1 MSLRPQRSLV
11 GPAPPPV
18 PPAYPQATPQLIYSQ
33 TTGPQRGSTVAR
45 FHSGVATT
53 VQRVAAG
60 GFEVIPRR
68 WAVERTFS
76 WLGLSWRLSRGYERK
91 VQISE
96 TFTQVAMIPMI
107 R

>member
-1 MSLRPQRSLV
+1 MLSNHRSATRFYGSSLP
-11 GPAPPPV
+11 
-18 PPAYPQATPQLIYSQ
+18 
-33 TTGPQRGSTVAR
+33 
-45 FHSGVATT
+45 SGVATT

-68 WAVERTFS
+68 WAVEHTFP
-76 WLGLSWRLSRGYERK
+76 WLGRSWRLSRGYERK

-96 TFTQVAMIPMI
+96 AFTQVAMIPMI

>member
-1 MSLRPQRSLV
+1 
-11 GPAPPPV
+11 
-18 PPAYPQATPQLIYSQ
+18 
-33 TTGPQRGSTVAR
+33 
-45 FHSGVATT
+45 VATT
-53 VQRVAAG
+53 VQRVAVG

-96 TFTQVAMIPMI
+96 TFTRLP
-107 R
+107 